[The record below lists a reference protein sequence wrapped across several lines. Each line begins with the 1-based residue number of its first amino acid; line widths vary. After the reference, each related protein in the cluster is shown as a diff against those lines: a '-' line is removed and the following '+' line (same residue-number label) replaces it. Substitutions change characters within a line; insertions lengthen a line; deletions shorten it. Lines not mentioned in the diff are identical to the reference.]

1 MILTDV
7 ENVYVNY
14 GKPDQKALGAIT
26 LKEAKQYVKEG
37 QFSAGSM
44 GPKMEAAIRFAELGG
59 KAIICSLNQ
68 ADLAMEGKAG
78 TQITK

>member
-37 QFSAGSM
+37 QFSAGAWDRKWKQLS
-44 GPKMEAAIRFAELGG
+44 GL
-59 KAIICSLNQ
+59 LN
-68 ADLAMEGKAG
+68 
-78 TQITK
+78 